1 MNTIALFGVF
11 RNRNYDA
18 NAPPCTKEWIPYCK
32 KPFQGAESVIKYLG
46 KLQKYS
52 VYAAFL
58 VFLFAAWWAD
68 YSTIFY
74 KGYSF

>member
-18 NAPPCTKEWIPYCK
+18 NAPTYTKEWIPYCK
-32 KPFQGAESVIKYLG
+32 KPFRGVESVIKYFG

-58 VFLFAAWWAD
+58 VFLFCGVV
-68 YSTIFY
+68 SRLFY
-74 KGYSF
+74 YFL